1 MHADA
6 DSLQRDTVVSVGSSK
21 GDRRPNRVAFNG
33 GSVNLPYKPSNAL
46 SRATRKESSGKDG
59 IFGLQRNLRRG
70 MKSSEWHLKNLL
82 DGINKALKRVAD
94 SESYLISRIVRTILW
109 CTLYLFVTRSMTRE
123 CNSEGLVEAICGPTG
138 AEPCDWVISFPFEWQ
153 RVWFDSVERVFLWM
167 VNVDWCMCYYV
178 ARNKSEYFKSVACW
192 TDILTMPAFSLL
204 FWFGSKAANT
214 DFDADTYFVRY
225 GFIRFLRLYGMEP
238 TFEILFPN
246 MSMTRRQV
254 LSIALGVLSLLLMF
268 SGAIFN
274 EESCTM
280 GRKDYFV
287 TYEDFVYFLI
297 ITMSTVGYGD
307 FSPITLRGRILVLVF
322 IALTLSLVTLQVK
335 KLMLIL
341 AEDNI
346 QYGVAPSSSLYYIL
360 MVCDRVDLVLIQ
372 SLIKELY
379 TTELYEGAPPVLV
392 ITTTELPHERTCKKL
407 NETCT
412 ALGIHLYVRRFDFA
426 SAYHPPSLNATAGEN
441 TSTTTSSSSAS
452 SSASGNKNKIIVYA
466 TMLGGTNTLPIRLD
480 LAAAIYILTPPPSS
494 GPLVTSAVPSDSHL
508 YSTTASS
515 VNSGNSD
522 GAVEDKMTYLR
533 ILALG
538 RIFTPST
545 AGARDVLFREEMM
558 GRIVVITNT
567 KEFDAMIRSQGVAGV
582 LCVSEFRQQLIAR
595 HCAGIKGFP
604 TLVSNLVSKFDRI
617 PPPPQQQ
624 QISYTT
630 KRSQGDTQAM
640 PDPTSPVTP
649 PVSEAGTVKT
659 AAAVPG
665 GMSLKE
671 EASGFADYCRGAQY
685 RLMVIHCPPI
695 DNEEVDD
702 EEVGPQGEGQACS
715 AAAASSPTYMIR
727 YKRAVEHLYHSYNV
741 LLLGLLVPPSAGE
754 VMVDGEGGERK
765 LLINPDPETI
775 FSAPL
780 LYEVAEG
787 LQEGNDDE
795 DRRPS
800 NADIGEEKSYV
811 DLLVLCD
818 SEATLDTLQ
827 YYASWPPSCV
837 TKVKKKTTR
846 STRSSQFSSARH
858 STLSGGRPDHPSKG
872 HRSSYASQTCDDDDD
887 DDGCISVTYED
898 DLPAVFPNTDDTAN
912 SPGRRDSSARWNQHR
927 MTVSEALSPRPAE
940 GASSLSRLSSASN
953 PLLSNIRASP
963 SAPRRCPIGCDG
975 EDGDD
980 FASACF
986 SLELQ
991 RARVLQRLFKGVTA
1005 TSARRKTKTLLT
1017 TSPQRPSTQS
1027 IVVDEQGPAM
1037 TEAMGGKSGRPA
1049 EDTSMGKSAASS
1061 SSLLALPS
1069 LDSTQQQQQPTTK
1082 TSDEEGF
1089 LDYGLECS
1097 DVTQALGRYARYVQQ
1112 PSCGEDSTSVP
1123 ASPNTTLPPRII
1135 LLLGYQA
1142 RTLPRFLHD
1151 LFKSLPRPPQPQHGS
1166 ISALSSQGSSSPTA
1180 CSNCGRPLPLVVCL
1194 SPVSPV
1200 NAILN
1205 DPTLSATTAS
1215 FHINVLNSYIPYF
1228 SYIRGSIDD
1237 DVDLLRAGLNLAHT
1251 VCIFNSPPT
1260 PPLDTRQGAQQQSLP
1275 HHQHSPAAPTLG
1287 MTSTST
1293 PGTAYPPPP
1302 TRTAPINPVDN
1313 FGMFSPMKTTV
1324 ATAMAGANTNALQ
1337 PASFGSQGLGG
1348 SNHVKSDDEVV
1359 VALWT
1364 ARSVLMMVKAG
1375 SGQKASSSR
1384 RSSTTLNDKTQDE
1397 AEGSREQQQGEDDEE
1412 QKAVPKSPAGH
1423 RLTLFSRQASMVSG
1437 RRSEFHSKRSSTAA
1451 SGATSSR
1458 SRSFGRLKSSTL
1470 HGGLGKGASAAQ
1482 TTGML
1487 SNIARL
1493 LRWRT
1498 AGKRGKNLVKRV
1510 SMSRPRRDSI
1520 IKASYRATLV
1530 GGPSS
1535 SSSTDIIHRFG
1546 NAANPH
1552 KAAALVNALQQSIIF
1567 TTCSTLPPAALQ
1579 PPMLL
1584 ELADHR
1590 SIRLAD
1596 VSRWTPDGGG
1606 VPNFRE
1612 SAEYASGRIVTNAA
1626 FQTLI
1631 CQLPGVSSHMLT
1643 IDIVRQFIC
1652 GLSFGGGHTFNLV
1665 DCPVRHWAAPFSR
1678 VFFDLYDEG
1687 TICIGVYRGA
1697 PVFDTPL
1704 QCLPFVLTC
1713 PRPNLAMTPGD
1724 QLYII
1729 PRGAAYTIW

>member
-1 MHADA
+1 
-6 DSLQRDTVVSVGSSK
+6 
-21 GDRRPNRVAFNG
+21 
-33 GSVNLPYKPSNAL
+33 
-46 SRATRKESSGKDG
+46 
-59 IFGLQRNLRRG
+59 
-70 MKSSEWHLKNLL
+70 
-82 DGINKALKRVAD
+82 
-94 SESYLISRIVRTILW
+94 
-109 CTLYLFVTRSMTRE
+109 
-123 CNSEGLVEAICGPTG
+123 
-138 AEPCDWVISFPFEWQ
+138 
-153 RVWFDSVERVFLWM
+153 M
-167 VNVDWCMCYYV
+167 VNVDWCICYYV
-178 ARNKSEYFKSVACW
+178 ARNKS
-192 TDILTMPAFSLL
+192 DLL

-280 GRKDYFV
+280 GRKDYFI

-412 ALGIHLYVRRFDFA
+412 ALGIHLYIRRFDFV
-426 SAYHPPSLNATAGEN
+426 SAYNPPSLNATAGATAGEN
-441 TSTTTSSSSAS
+441 TPTTTSSSSA

-480 LAAAIYILTPPPSS
+480 LAAAVYILTPPPSS
-494 GPLVTSAVPSDSHL
+494 GPSVTSAVPNDSHL

-558 GRIVVITNT
+558 GRIVAITNT

-582 LCVSEFRQQLIAR
+582 LCVSEFRQKLIAR

-604 TLVSNLVSKFDRI
+604 TLISNLVSKFDRI

-630 KRSQGDTQAM
+630 KRSQGDTPAM

-649 PVSEAGTVKT
+649 PVSEAGTVKAT
-659 AAAVPG
+659 AAATVPG
-665 GMSLKE
+665 SMSLKE

-702 EEVGPQGEGQACS
+702 EEVGQGEGRACS
-715 AAAASSPTYMIR
+715 SSSASATYMIR

-741 LLLGLLVPPSAGE
+741 LLLGLLVPPSGGE
-754 VMVDGEGGERK
+754 MAEGEGERK

-775 FSAPL
+775 FAAPL
-780 LYEVAEG
+780 LYYEAAEG
-787 LQEGNDDE
+787 LQDGNDDDE
-795 DRRPS
+795 QRRSS
-800 NADIGEEKSYV
+800 NACIEEEKSYV

-818 SEATLDTLQ
+818 SEVTLDTLQ
-827 YYASWPPSCV
+827 YYTSWPPSCV

-846 STRSSQFSSARH
+846 STRSSQLSSARH
-858 STLSGGRPDHPSKG
+858 STLSGGRPDHQSKG
-872 HRSSYASQTCDDDDD
+872 HRSSYASHAGDDDDDDD

-898 DLPAVFPNTDDTAN
+898 ELPAVFPNTDDKVH
-912 SPGRRDSSARWNQHR
+912 SPSRRESSARWKQHR
-927 MTVSEALSPRPAE
+927 MTAAVSEALSPRPTE

-953 PLLSNIRASP
+953 SLLSSIRASP
-963 SAPRRCPIGCDG
+963 WAPRRCPISCDT

-980 FASACF
+980 FATACL

-991 RARVLQRLFKGVTA
+991 RARVLQRLFKGATT
-1005 TSARRKTKTLLT
+1005 TSARRKTKTHLT
-1017 TSPQRPSTQS
+1017 TAQRPSTQS
-1027 IVVDEQGPAM
+1027 IIVDEQGPAT

-1049 EDTSMGKSAASS
+1049 EDASMGKSAASS

-1069 LDSTQQQQQPTTK
+1069 LDSTQQQQQATK

-1089 LDYGLECS
+1089 LDYGLECT
-1097 DVTQALGRYARYVQQ
+1097 DVTQALGRYARYMQQ
-1112 PSCGEDSTSVP
+1112 PLSGDDNTTTSVP
-1123 ASPNTTLPPRII
+1123 ASPNITLPPRII
-1135 LLLGYQA
+1135 LLLGYQT
-1142 RTLPRFLHD
+1142 RTLPHFLHD
-1151 LFKSLPRPPQPQHGS
+1151 LFKSLPRPSQPQHGS
-1166 ISALSSQGSSSPTA
+1166 ILSLAPQASSSTA
-1180 CSNCGRPLPLVVCL
+1180 CSHCGRPLPLVVCL

-1200 NAILN
+1200 DAILN
-1205 DPTLSATTAS
+1205 DPSLSTTTAS
-1215 FHINVLNSYIPYF
+1215 FHINILNSYVPYF
-1228 SYIRGSIDD
+1228 SYIRGSIND
-1237 DVDLLRAGLNLAHT
+1237 DVDLLRGGLNLAHT

-1260 PPLDTRQGAQQQSLP
+1260 PPLSTRQGAQQQSLP
-1275 HHQHSPAAPTLG
+1275 HHQHTAVPTIG
-1287 MTSTST
+1287 MTTTNT

-1302 TRTAPINPVDN
+1302 TRSAPINPVDS
-1313 FGMFSPMKTTV
+1313 FGMFSPMKTTM
-1324 ATAMAGANTNALQ
+1324 ATAMAGANANALQ
-1337 PASFGSQGLGG
+1337 PGPFASQGLGG
-1348 SNHVKSDDEVV
+1348 PNHVKSDDEVV
-1359 VALWT
+1359 VTLWK

-1375 SGQKASSSR
+1375 SGQKVSSSR
-1384 RSSTTLNDKTQDE
+1384 RSSTALPLNDKTQDK
-1397 AEGSREQQQGEDDEE
+1397 AEGSREQQQREDDEE

-1423 RLTLFSRQASMVSG
+1423 RLTIFARQASMVSG

-1451 SGATSSR
+1451 TGATLNR
-1458 SRSFGRLKSSTL
+1458 SRSFGRFKSSTL
-1470 HGGLGKGASAAQ
+1470 HGGLGKGATGGQ

-1487 SNIARL
+1487 SSLARL
-1493 LRWRT
+1493 FRWRT
-1498 AGKRGKNLVKRV
+1498 AGKRGKNLVKRI
-1510 SMSRPRRDSI
+1510 SLNRPRRDSI
-1520 IKASYRATLV
+1520 FKASYRAALV

-1552 KAAALVNALQQSIIF
+1552 KAAALFNALQQSIIF

-1584 ELADHR
+1584 DLADHR
-1590 SIRLAD
+1590 SVRLAD

-1626 FQTLI
+1626 FRSLI

-1643 IDIVRQFIC
+1643 IDIVRQFIS
-1652 GLSFGGGHTFNLV
+1652 GVSFGGGHTFNLI
-1665 DCPVRHWAAPFSR
+1665 DCPARHWGAPFSR

-1687 TICIGVYRGA
+1687 TICIGVYRGS

-1724 QLYII
+1724 QL
-1729 PRGAAYTIW
+1729 

>member
-1 MHADA
+1 MHAQA

-21 GDRRPNRVAFNG
+21 GERKPNRVAFNG
-33 GSVNLPYKPSNAL
+33 GSVNLPHKPSNAIG
-46 SRATRKESSGKDG
+46 RATRKESSGKDG
-59 IFGLQRNLRRG
+59 IFGLQRNLRKG

-153 RVWFDSVERVFLWM
+153 RVWFDSIERVFLWM
-167 VNVDWCMCYYV
+167 VNVDWCICYYV
-178 ARNKSEYFKSVACW
+178 ARNKS
-192 TDILTMPAFSLL
+192 DLL

-280 GRKDYFV
+280 GRKDYFI

-360 MVCDRVDLVLIQ
+360 MVCDRVDLVFIQ

-412 ALGIHLYVRRFDFA
+412 ALGIHLYIRRFDFA
-426 SAYHPPSLNATAGEN
+426 SAYNPPSLNATAGVNAGEN
-441 TSTTTSSSSAS
+441 TTTTTSSSSAS
-452 SSASGNKNKIIVYA
+452 SSSSSSGNKSKFIVYA

-494 GPLVTSAVPSDSHL
+494 GPLVSSAVPSDSHL

-515 VNSGNSD
+515 MNSGNSD
-522 GAVEDKMTYLR
+522 GAVEDKMTYIR

-582 LCVSEFRQQLIAR
+582 LCVGEFRQHLIAR

-604 TLVSNLVSKFDRI
+604 TLISNLVSKFDRV
-617 PPPPQQQ
+617 PPLPQQQ
-624 QISYTT
+624 QISYAT
-630 KRSQGDTQAM
+630 KGAQGDTQAM
-640 PDPTSPVTP
+640 TDPTAPVTP
-649 PVSEAGTVKT
+649 PVSEAGTAK
-659 AAAVPG
+659 AAATTVPG

-685 RLMVIHCPPI
+685 RIMVIRCPPI

-702 EEVGPQGEGQACS
+702 EEVGQGEGP
-715 AAAASSPTYMIR
+715 ASSSSATYMIR
-727 YKRAVEHLYHSYNV
+727 YKRAVEHLYHSYSV
-741 LLLGLLVPPSAGE
+741 LLLGLLVPPSEGE
-754 VMVDGEGGERK
+754 MMLEGEGERK

-775 FSAPL
+775 FTAPL
-780 LYEVAEG
+780 LYEVDEDV
-787 LQEGNDDE
+787 QEGE
-795 DRRPS
+795 GEEGRPS
-800 NADIGEEKSYV
+800 NAAVEEEKSYV
-811 DLLVLCD
+811 DLLVFCD
-818 SEATLDTLQ
+818 SEATLETLQ
-827 YYASWPPSCV
+827 YYTSWPPSCV

-846 STRSSQFSSARH
+846 STRSSQLSSARH
-858 STLSGGRPDHPSKG
+858 STLSGGRIDHQLKG
-872 HRSSYASQTCDDDDD
+872 HRSSYASQTGDDDDD

-898 DLPAVFPNTDDTAN
+898 ELPAVLPDDRAD
-912 SPGRRDSSARWNQHR
+912 SPSRRGSSARWPNQHR
-927 MTVSEALSPRPAE
+927 ITSAVSEALSPRPTE
-940 GASSLSRLSSASN
+940 GLSSLSRLSSASY
-953 PLLSNIRASP
+953 PLLSGIRASP
-963 SAPRRCPIGCDG
+963 SAPRRCPIGCDS
-975 EDGDD
+975 EDGNH
-980 FASACF
+980 FATACL

-991 RARVLQRLFKGVTA
+991 RARVLQRLLKGATA
-1005 TSARRKTKTLLT
+1005 TSARRKSRAHLT
-1017 TSPQRPSTQS
+1017 AQRPSTQS
-1027 IVVDEQGPAM
+1027 IIVDEQGPAT

-1049 EDTSMGKSAASS
+1049 EDASMGKSAASSSSS

-1069 LDSTQQQQQPTTK
+1069 LDSAHQQQQATK
-1082 TSDEEGF
+1082 TGGQEGF
-1089 LDYGLECS
+1089 LDYGLES
-1097 DVTQALGRYARYVQQ
+1097 TDITHALGRYARHVQQ
-1112 PSCGEDSTSVP
+1112 PWSGDDNTSVP
-1123 ASPNTTLPPRII
+1123 ATLNTTLPPTIV

-1142 RTLPRFLHD
+1142 RTLPHFLHD
-1151 LFKSLPRPPQPQHGS
+1151 LFKSLPRPSHAQHGNIPS
-1166 ISALSSQGSSSPTA
+1166 LPPQASSSTT
-1180 CSNCGRPLPLVVCL
+1180 CCCCGRPLPLVVCL

-1200 NAILN
+1200 DAIFN
-1205 DPTLSATTAS
+1205 DPSISTATAN
-1215 FHINVLNSYIPYF
+1215 FHINILNSYIPYF

-1260 PPLDTRQGAQQQSLP
+1260 PPLTTRYDVQQQSLP
-1275 HHQHSPAAPTLG
+1275 HHQHSALSTTG
-1287 MTSTST
+1287 MTTTST
-1293 PGTAYPPPP
+1293 PGTAYPPAPI
-1302 TRTAPINPVDN
+1302 RSAPINLVDS
-1313 FGMFSPMKTTV
+1313 FGIFSPMKTTM
-1324 ATAMAGANTNALQ
+1324 ATAMAGASTNALQ
-1337 PASFGSQGLGG
+1337 PAPFGSPGVGG

-1359 VALWT
+1359 VALWK

-1384 RSSTTLNDKTQDE
+1384 RSSTALPLNEKTQDE
-1397 AEGSREQQQGEDDEE
+1397 AEGSREQQQREDDEE
-1412 QKAVPKSPAGH
+1412 QKAVPKSPAGR
-1423 RLTLFSRQASMVSG
+1423 RLTICARQASMVSG
-1437 RRSEFHSKRSSTAA
+1437 RRSEFHSKRSSF
-1451 SGATSSR
+1451 GATGATLNR
-1458 SRSFGRLKSSTL
+1458 SRSFGRFKSSTL
-1470 HGGLGKGASAAQ
+1470 HGGIGKEASGGQ
-1482 TTGML
+1482 NTGMFSSL
-1487 SNIARL
+1487 ARL
-1493 LRWRT
+1493 FRWRT
-1498 AGKRGKNLVKRV
+1498 AGKREKNLVKRI
-1510 SMSRPRRDSI
+1510 SMNRPRRDSI
-1520 IKASYRATLV
+1520 FKASYRAALV

-1552 KAAALVNALQQSIIF
+1552 KAAALFNALQQSIVF

-1584 ELADHR
+1584 DLADHR

-1626 FQTLI
+1626 FQSLI
-1631 CQLPGVSSHMLT
+1631 CQLPGVSS
-1643 IDIVRQFIC
+1643 
-1652 GLSFGGGHTFNLV
+1652 
-1665 DCPVRHWAAPFSR
+1665 
-1678 VFFDLYDEG
+1678 
-1687 TICIGVYRGA
+1687 
-1697 PVFDTPL
+1697 
-1704 QCLPFVLTC
+1704 
-1713 PRPNLAMTPGD
+1713 
-1724 QLYII
+1724 
-1729 PRGAAYTIW
+1729 